1 MKRSNRYVLREVGG
15 KGVLMPESVSDPSSR
30 TASGALRAI
39 TLSGS
44 AFWMLKHFEGQEF
57 SIEDAVSAVCGHY
70 DASRATVEVDVSSL
84 IETLRACGALED

>member
-1 MKRSNRYVLREVGG
+1 MKLSNGYVLREVGG
-15 KGVLMPESVSDPSSR
+15 KGVLMPERVSSPSFR

-57 SIEDAVSAVCGHY
+57 SLEDAVDAVCNHY
-70 DASRATVEVDVSSL
+70 EADRVIVEKDVTSL
-84 IETLRACGALED
+84 LDTLRSCGVLED